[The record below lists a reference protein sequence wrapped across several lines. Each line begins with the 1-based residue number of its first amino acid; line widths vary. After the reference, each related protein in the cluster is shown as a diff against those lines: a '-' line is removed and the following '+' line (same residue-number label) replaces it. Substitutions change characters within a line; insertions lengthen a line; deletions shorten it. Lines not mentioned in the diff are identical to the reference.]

1 MKKLWLLVS
10 FALVLVLGACGGDGE
25 GGDDESEQPADE
37 GVTTEEGGDEGDGAD
52 SSDTALAEQTYE
64 QNNCMGCHGQ
74 DLSGGS
80 GPPLA
85 NVGNQLS
92 EDEIRTKIQEGGG
105 GMPAGLV
112 TDEEKL
118 DALVTWLASQKSE

>member
-25 GGDDESEQPADE
+25 GGEDESEQPADE

-74 DLSGGS
+74 DLSGMWAIS
-80 GPPLA
+80 
-85 NVGNQLS
+85 
-92 EDEIRTKIQEGGG
+92 
-105 GMPAGLV
+105 
-112 TDEEKL
+112 
-118 DALVTWLASQKSE
+118 SQKMKSVLKSKKAAVECQPAW